1 VTVRLADLI
10 DIVRDVMRDPDLDL
24 SLATRF
30 EDLPNWD
37 SMHLIGVVVEAECRL
52 GLRFEPEEI
61 EALLTAADLLR
72 AIRAK
77 QALTV
82 P

>member
-10 DIVRDVMRDPDLDL
+10 DIVRDVMRDPDVDM
-24 SLATRF
+24 SLTTRF

-37 SMHLIGVVVEAECRL
+37 SMHLIGVVVETECRF

>member
-1 VTVRLADLI
+1 VTVGIADLRA
-10 DIVRDVMRDPDLDL
+10 IVRDVMRDADVEI
-24 SLATRF
+24 STGTRF

-37 SMHLIGVVVEAECRL
+37 SMHLIGVVVEAECRF

-61 EALLTAADLLR
+61 ESLHTAADLLR

-77 QALTV
+77 QAV
-82 P
+82 PVP